1 MTTNEELGG
10 SKGGRPRSVQ
20 SQQAILDATLTLLAT
35 EGFDAMSIEAIAARA
50 GVSKKTIY
58 RWWNSKEALVIDA
71 IKNMQQMKNPVI
83 DTGSLRDDLIT
94 LFRNTLQAWS
104 SPAARSLLL
113 ELVGLMSTR
122 PEVFRTYYDQVLA
135 SRLQQATQLIQGA
148 QAKGEVRQDLDAT
161 EILSLLAGPIWY
173 YTFFNA
179 NTTSSASHRPE
190 RLIDAILQGIAG
202 QKTPEEGGA
211 DAPPRNASSGNER
224 IPQDTSTHEECEKQ
238 NR

>member
-1 MTTNEELGG
+1 VTTNEALGV

-20 SQQAILDATLTLLAT
+20 SQQAILDATLTLLTT

-50 GVSKKTIY
+50 GVGKKTIY
-58 RWWNSKEALVIDA
+58 RWWDSKEALVIDA

-94 LFRNTLQAWS
+94 LFRNTLQAWG

-113 ELVGLMSTR
+113 ELVGLMTTR
-122 PEVFRTYYDQVLA
+122 PEVFWAYHDQVLA
-135 SRLQQATQLIQGA
+135 SRLQQATQLIHRA
-148 QAKGEVRQDLDAT
+148 QAKGEVRQDLDVT

-179 NTTSSASHRPE
+179 NTTSSASTRPE

-202 QKTPEEGGA
+202 QKTPEEGDT
-211 DAPPRNASSGNER
+211 DATPRNAQG
-224 IPQDTSTHEECEKQ
+224 Q
-238 NR
+238 